1 MMDTDKRDLILIVDD
16 DEINRM
22 VLAAIL
28 EEDYETVEAEN
39 GFQALD
45 IVYRS
50 ETRPKAILLDI
61 IMPEMDGFEVLEKLK
76 ADPSTAK
83 IPVLIITGETSD
95 ETESRGLK
103 MGSADYVPKPFNPD
117 VVKARLDN
125 HIALTRYQNELES
138 LVEAKTAEL
147 MRTYEQTLEV
157 LATVVEYRS
166 LESGEHIKRTSMLSE
181 ILINKLMTDPQYAD
195 YIAKNDVDP
204 KKAYSIVRATALHDI
219 GKISI
224 SDNILLKPGP
234 GRLTDEEFEKMKEH
248 TQFGAQIIDEILKTL
263 GDGAGYLTYCREICY
278 FHHERWDGLGYPT
291 KIAGEDIPF
300 SARLLSIVDVYDA
313 LVNQRV
319 YKPALTHN
327 EALDIIVESKGK
339 QFDPVLVEAF
349 IAVSPQFEELET
361 KLKD

>member
-1 MMDTDKRDLILIVDD
+1 MMNTDKRDLILIVDD
-16 DEINRM
+16 NEINRM
-22 VLAAIL
+22 MLVAIL

-39 GFQALD
+39 GFQALEV
-45 IVYRS
+45 VYQP
-50 ETRPKAILLDI
+50 EMRPKAILLDI
-61 IMPEMDGFEVLEKLK
+61 IMPGMDGFEVLEKLK

-83 IPVLIITGETSD
+83 IPVLIITGETSE
-95 ETESRGLK
+95 ETESRGLT
-103 MGSADYVPKPFNPD
+103 MGAADYVPKPFNPE

-138 LVEAKTAEL
+138 LVEAKTNEL

-166 LESGEHIKRTSMLSE
+166 LESGEHIKRTSLLSE
-181 ILINKLMTDPQYAD
+181 IMITKLMTDPQFAD
-195 YIAKNDVDP
+195 YIVKYSLDAKM
-204 KKAYSIVRATALHDI
+204 AHSIVRATALHDI

-224 SDNILLKPGP
+224 SDNILLKPG
-234 GRLTDEEFEKMKEH
+234 RLTDEEFEIMKEH
-248 TQFGAQIIDEILKTL
+248 TQFGAQIIDEILNTL
-263 GDGAGYLTYCREICY
+263 GDSAGYLTYCREICF

-319 YKPALTHN
+319 YKPAYSHS
-327 EALDIIVESKGK
+327 EAFDIIVESKGK
-339 QFDPVLVEAF
+339 QFDPTLVDAF
-349 IAVSPQFEELET
+349 VAVSGKFEELET